1 MAVLGI
7 IGIII
12 VVLVGLG
19 ILMGVRTID
28 QAHVGVV
35 TMFGKYRRT
44 IDPGLNFIIPFI
56 EKVHQRV
63 PVQNQTIP
71 MEFAAITNDQAAV
84 HFKATIIFTVSDH
97 LPETIQLVAYKF
109 ITPKAFSLAMTSAVE
124 AAVREFVAT
133 KKQAEVLG
141 LRTEIASHAKDNLN
155 EQLASWGYRLVDLA
169 INDIS
174 FDPEVMTSM
183 SRVVA
188 ATNAQRAAEFEGQA
202 LLIKK
207 TKEAEA
213 EGAFIRIS
221 AENEATAA
229 QLRGQGLANF
239 RVELAKGFTA
249 AADELE
255 RNGVDTSILTFTL
268 WTETIRDM
276 ARDGKGNVLFLDA
289 GVGAHDE
296 TLQRLTGMLARQTG
310 LASSAPTATG
320 TAGQTAGPTAGP
332 LNETH

>member
-141 LRTEIASHAKDNLN
+141 LRTEIASKP
-155 EQLASWGYRLVDLA
+155 ASR
-169 INDIS
+169 
-174 FDPEVMTSM
+174 
-183 SRVVA
+183 R
-188 ATNAQRAAEFEGQA
+188 
-202 LLIKK
+202 
-207 TKEAEA
+207 
-213 EGAFIRIS
+213 
-221 AENEATAA
+221 
-229 QLRGQGLANF
+229 RG
-239 RVELAKGFTA
+239 
-249 AADELE
+249 LE
-255 RNGVDTSILTFTL
+255 T
-268 WTETIRDM
+268 M
-276 ARDGKGNVLFLDA
+276 
-289 GVGAHDE
+289 
-296 TLQRLTGMLARQTG
+296 
-310 LASSAPTATG
+310 
-320 TAGQTAGPTAGP
+320 
-332 LNETH
+332 

>member
-1 MAVLGI
+1 MSPLAITGLVIAV
-7 IGIII
+7 
-12 VVLVGLG
+12 VVIFVILRGL
-19 ILMGVRTID
+19 RTID

-44 IDPGLNFIIPFI
+44 INPGLNVIIPFFENVI
-56 EKVHQRV
+56 QKV
-63 PVQNQTIP
+63 PVQNQTVP

-97 LPETIQLVAYKF
+97 RPETIQLVAFKF

-155 EQLASWGYRLVDLA
+155 EQLASWGYSLVDLA

-239 RVELAKGFTA
+239 RVELAKGFTEA
-249 AADELE
+249 AAELAT
-255 RNGVDTSILTFTL
+255 NGVDTSILTFTL

-276 ARDGKGNVLFLDA
+276 ARDGKGNVIFLDA

-296 TLQRLTGMLARQTG
+296 TLQRLTGLLARQTG
-310 LASSAPTATG
+310 LGSSEPTASG
-320 TAGQTAGPTAGP
+320 TAGATAGETSPP
-332 LNETH
+332 LNPTN

>member
-1 MAVLGI
+1 MALLGF
-7 IGIII
+7 G
-12 VVLVGLG
+12 VLV
-19 ILMGVRTID
+19 VTQSVKTID

-35 TMFGKYRRT
+35 TMFGKYKRT
-44 IDPGLNFIIPFI
+44 IDPGLNFVIPFI

-63 PVQNQTIP
+63 PVQNQTVP

-141 LRTEIASHAKDNLN
+141 LRTEIALHAKESLD

-174 FDPEVMTSM
+174 FDAEVMTSM

-229 QLRGQGLANF
+229 QLRGEGLANF
-239 RVELAKGFTA
+239 RIALAKGFTEA
-249 AADELE
+249 ANELTA
-255 RNGVDTSILTFTL
+255 NGVDTGILAFTL

-276 ARDGKGNVLFLDA
+276 ARDGKGNILFLDA
-289 GVGAHDE
+289 GVGAHEE
-296 TLQRLTGMLARQTG
+296 TFKHLQGMLARQSG
-310 LASSAPTATG
+310 VASNDPSASG
-320 TAGQTAGPTAGP
+320 TAGPTAGATALP
-332 LNETH
+332 LNPTV